1 MRPRQRGDTARVVRV
16 SLLGALVVGV
26 GQVTRHEHVA
36 WLVGRREHVSFHD
49 CNLVACLPALRPDLK
64 KRRRRGPAVPI
75 VMLRP
80 VATSVAKY
88 TIKIRS

>member
-49 CNLVACLPALRPDLK
+49 CDLAACLPALRPNLT

-75 VMLRP
+75 VLPGP
-80 VATSVAKY
+80 VVALAAKY
-88 TIKIRS
+88 NREIRD